1 MSAHESWG
9 HEMESVF
16 LYRVVAEAEPSEDRR
31 ALFLKLAGEA
41 EAQASIWAEEI
52 QKTAGRPPDPYAP
65 PARARIVA
73 ALVRRFGPRR
83 MKSVLAAMKVRG
95 MSIYG
100 TSSGTLGGSPRPP
113 ATSSGGQS
121 PPSLTRSV
129 PSSGHPMPH
138 SVDEIGRRH
147 RGGIAGGNLRA
158 VVFGASDGLVSNVC
172 LILGVAGAAGEGRAV
187 LVSGVAGLLA
197 GAFSMAAGEYVSVRS
212 QREMFEYQIG
222 AERDELAKYPHEE
235 AAELSLIYQARGL
248 GKEDADRM
256 SDRIVANPGYALD
269 ALAREELG
277 LDPGALG
284 SPVGAAVFSFAAFSA
299 GAAVPLAP
307 FVFAGG
313 GGALVTAI
321 ALTGVAL
328 FGVGCATSLFSGRG
342 AARGGLRSLLIGA
355 AAGAVTYGIG
365 RLLGAAV
372 A

>member
-1 MSAHESWG
+1 MSARESWG

-16 LYRVVAEAEPSEDRR
+16 LYRVVAEAEPADDRR
-31 ALFLKLAGEA
+31 ALFNRLAGEA
-41 EAQASIWAEEI
+41 EAQAAIWADEI
-52 QKTAGRPPDPYAP
+52 QKTDGRAPGGYVPPT
-65 PARARIVA
+65 RARVVA

-95 MSIYG
+95 MSIYS
-100 TSSGTLGGSPRPP
+100 TSAHP
-113 ATSSGGQS
+113 A
-121 PPSLTRSV
+121 
-129 PSSGHPMPH
+129 GHPMPH
-138 SVDEIGRRH
+138 SVSEIGRRH

-158 VVFGASDGLVSNVC
+158 AVFGASDGLVSNAC

-197 GAFSMAAGEYVSVRS
+197 GAFSMAAGEYISVRS
-212 QREMFEYQIG
+212 QREMFEHQIG

-277 LDPGALG
+277 LDPGSLG
-284 SPVGAAVFSFAAFSA
+284 SPVGAAVFSFMAFA
-299 GAAVPLAP
+299 VGAALPLAP
-307 FVFAGG
+307 FVVGRG
-313 GGALVTAI
+313 LGALIAAI
-321 ALTGVAL
+321 AVTSVAL
-328 FGVGCATSLFSGRG
+328 FGVGCVTSLFSGRD
-342 AARGGLRSLLIGA
+342 AVRGGLRSLLIGA

-372 A
+372 S

>member
-1 MSAHESWG
+1 MSARESWE

-16 LYRVVAEAEPSEDRR
+16 LYGVVAEAEPADDRR
-31 ALFLKLAGEA
+31 ALFKKLAGEA
-41 EAQASIWAEEI
+41 EAQAAIWAEEI
-52 QKTAGRPPDPYAP
+52 RKAGGPAPEAYAP

-73 ALVRRFGPRR
+73 RLVRHFGPRR
-83 MKSVLAAMKVRG
+83 MKNVLAAMKVRG
-95 MSIYG
+95 MSIY
-100 TSSGTLGGSPRPP
+100 SSSAPTAPKAPPPGGH
-113 ATSSGGQS
+113 A
-121 PPSLTRSV
+121 
-129 PSSGHPMPH
+129 MPH

-158 VVFGASDGLVSNVC
+158 AVFGASDGLVSNAC
-172 LILGVAGAAGEGRAV
+172 LILGVAGASGGQGHTV

-248 GKEDADRM
+248 GKDDADRM
-256 SDRIVANPGYALD
+256 STSIVANPIYALD

-284 SPVGAAVFSFAAFSA
+284 SPVGAAVFSFGAFA
-299 GAAVPLAP
+299 VGAAVPLVP
-307 FVFAGG
+307 FVVAAGG
-313 GGALVTAI
+313 AALGTAI
-321 ALTGVAL
+321 ALAGVAL

-342 AARGGLRSLLIGA
+342 TLRGGLRSLLIGA

-372 A
+372 S

>member
-1 MSAHESWG
+1 
-9 HEMESVF
+9 MESVF
-16 LYRVVAEAEPSEDRR
+16 LYRVVAEAESAEERR
-31 ALFLKLAGEA
+31 ALFTKLAGEA
-41 EAQASIWAEEI
+41 EAQAAIWAEEMK
-52 QKTAGRPPDPYAP
+52 KTDGRAPSAYVP
-65 PARARIVA
+65 PARARFVA

-95 MSIYG
+95 MSVYS
-100 TSSGTLGGSPRPP
+100 TSSH
-113 ATSSGGQS
+113 
-121 PPSLTRSV
+121 LT
-129 PSSGHPMPH
+129 GHPMPH

-158 VVFGASDGLVSNVC
+158 AVFGASDGLVSNVC

-197 GAFSMAAGEYVSVRS
+197 GAFSMAAGEYISVRS
-212 QREMFEYQIG
+212 QREMFEHQIG

-248 GKEDADRM
+248 GKDDADRM
-256 SDRIVANPGYALD
+256 SARIVANPAYALD

-284 SPVGAAVFSFAAFSA
+284 SPFGAAGFSFASFAV

-307 FVFAGG
+307 FVFGGG
-313 GGALVTAI
+313 GGALLAAI
-321 ALTGVAL
+321 ALTAVAL
-328 FGVGCATSLFSGRG
+328 FGVGCATSLFSGRD

-355 AAGAVTYGIG
+355 TAGAVTYGIG

-372 A
+372 S

>member
-1 MSAHESWG
+1 
-9 HEMESVF
+9 VF
-16 LYRVVAEAEPSEDRR
+16 LYRVVAEAEPAEERR
-31 ALFLKLAGEA
+31 ALFRKLAGEA
-41 EAQASIWAEEI
+41 EAQAAIWAEEI
-52 QKTAGRPPDPYAP
+52 KKSAGHPPAAYVP
-65 PARARIVA
+65 PARARFVA

-95 MSIYG
+95 MSVYS
-100 TSSGTLGGSPRPP
+100 TSSHP
-113 ATSSGGQS
+113 
-121 PPSLTRSV
+121 
-129 PSSGHPMPH
+129 SGHPMPH

-158 VVFGASDGLVSNVC
+158 AVFGASDGLVSNVC
-172 LILGVAGAAGEGRAV
+172 LILGVAGAAGATGESRAV

-197 GAFSMAAGEYVSVRS
+197 GAFSMAAGEYISVRS
-212 QREMFEYQIG
+212 QREMFEHQIG

-256 SDRIVANPGYALD
+256 SARIVANPAYALD

-284 SPVGAAVFSFAAFSA
+284 SPIGAAGFSFASFAV

-307 FVFAGG
+307 FVFGGG
-313 GGALVTAI
+313 GGALIASI
-321 ALTGVAL
+321 ALTAVVL
-328 FGVGCATSLFSGRG
+328 FGVGCATSLFSGRD

-372 A
+372 S